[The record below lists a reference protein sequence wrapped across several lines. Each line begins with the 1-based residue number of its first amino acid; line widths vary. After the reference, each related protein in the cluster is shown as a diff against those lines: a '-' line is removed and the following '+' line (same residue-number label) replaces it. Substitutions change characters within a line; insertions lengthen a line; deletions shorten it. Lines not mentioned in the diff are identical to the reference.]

1 MFLHLLSKTKDCDVI
16 EDAAIVAEVLNDLL
30 HTSPRLFRFHGSR
43 RNVVVANLKRKQP
56 IAKWKVYRDGDICNS
71 VPMRA
76 VGGRD
81 NVPGGEEGDDLD
93 LCVSYRI
100 FVMLRTEL
108 RTFGFLMGVGLWDHS
123 GDDVAAVPA
132 VDQGSPT
139 KWLRVDRPPISLQKT
154 HLQRRIWLPMHTT
167 GHLPR
172 PLIAASLVPS
182 NNPDS
187 FQTSSNLSPDSA
199 THLD

>member
-1 MFLHLLSKTKDCDVI
+1 
-16 EDAAIVAEVLNDLL
+16 
-30 HTSPRLFRFHGSR
+30 
-43 RNVVVANLKRKQP
+43 
-56 IAKWKVYRDGDICNS
+56 
-71 VPMRA
+71 MRA

-167 GHLPR
+167 AHLPR
-172 PLIAASLVPS
+172 PLIAGSLVPS

-187 FQTSSNLSPDSA
+187 FQTSINLSPDSA